1 MYGDNMKEKEVVLK
15 LYQNLD
21 MGVIGIESIEEKI
34 ESRNLSKIILN
45 QKKEYDKL
53 KGEMIPFCKK
63 YDVEDKE
70 LGTFVKMNSDIMAN
84 MKMMMDK
91 SDSHIAKM
99 MIEGTN
105 KGLVQLEELLNH
117 YDGVDTEL
125 RAMIEKILDR
135 EKENYEELKVYL

>member
-1 MYGDNMKEKEVVLK
+1 MKEKDVVLK

-21 MGVIGIESIEEKI
+21 MGVIGIESIEDKI
-34 ESRNLSKIILN
+34 DSRDLSKTILN

-53 KGEMIPFCKK
+53 KSEMISLCKK
-63 YDVEDKE
+63 YEVEDKE
-70 LGTFVKMNSDIMAN
+70 LGIFVKMNSDIMSN
-84 MKMMMDK
+84 MKTMMDS

-117 YDGVDTEL
+117 YDGCDDKIKE
-125 RAMIEKILDR
+125 MIQKILDR
-135 EKENYEELKVYL
+135 EKENYEELKIYL

>member
-1 MYGDNMKEKEVVLK
+1 MKEKDVVLK

-21 MGVIGIESIEEKI
+21 MGVIGIESIEDKI
-34 ESRNLSKIILN
+34 DSRDLSKTILN

-53 KGEMIPFCKK
+53 KSEMISLCKK
-63 YDVEDKE
+63 YEVEDKE
-70 LGTFVKMNSDIMAN
+70 LGIFVKMNSDIMSN
-84 MKMMMDK
+84 MKTMMDS

-117 YDGVDTEL
+117 YDGCDEKIKE
-125 RAMIEKILDR
+125 MIQKILDR
-135 EKENYEELKVYL
+135 EKENYEELKIYL